1 MSAMHGITN
10 FKSNYVFI
18 IARACGTD
26 HKLVES
32 WHGQLLSAA
41 FFAGL
46 AVHDAE
52 KCGWLDWQGQCSRV
66 EVSHLACELET
77 PHPEATHDVGDRE

>member
-18 IARACGTD
+18 IARARGTD

-32 WHGQLLSAA
+32 WHGQLLSTA
-41 FFAGL
+41 FFAGS
-46 AVHDAE
+46 AVHNAE
-52 KCGWLDWQGQCSRV
+52 KCGLARPMLEGRG
-66 EVSHLACELET
+66 VSPGLRT
-77 PHPEATHDVGDRE
+77 GDAAS